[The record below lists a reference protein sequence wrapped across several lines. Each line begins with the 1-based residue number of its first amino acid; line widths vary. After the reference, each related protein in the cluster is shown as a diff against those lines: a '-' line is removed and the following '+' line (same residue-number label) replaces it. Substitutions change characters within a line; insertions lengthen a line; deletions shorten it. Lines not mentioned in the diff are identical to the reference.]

1 MPTRA
6 ILRIGR
12 YAALILLL
20 VLVPAS
26 AQTQGSYE
34 NVFASV
40 ALDGKKIGQIHYT
53 LKLLP
58 TGEVEQIHTNTSVSF
73 LGVKLY
79 AFAQHLHETWRNGQL
94 QTLRSD
100 ADDNGTDEKS
110 RVRRVADSYAADHNG
125 KPIDLPIT
133 VFPDSIW
140 HYAITRQSTI
150 FSSLDLRQLK
160 VTVTRSDVQIDYHG
174 KTVPAERY
182 DFTGDWHAKLWFG
195 KNKRLLKAHRMIND
209 REIEITVDPE
219 S

>member
-1 MPTRA
+1 MPSCT
-6 ILRIGR
+6 ITRIGR
-12 YAALILLL
+12 YAALLLLL

-53 LKLLP
+53 LKLTP
-58 TGEVEQIHTNTSVSF
+58 TGEVEQIHTNTSVSV
-73 LGVKLY
+73 LGIKFY

-100 ADDNGTDEKS
+100 ADDNGTDEKA
-110 RVRRVADSYAADHNG
+110 RVRRVADAYEANHNG
-125 KPIDLPIT
+125 TPVDLPVT
-133 VFPDSIW
+133 AFPDSIW
-140 HYAITRQSTI
+140 HYAITRQSAI

-160 VTVTRSDVQIDYHG
+160 VTVTRSDDHIDYHG
-174 KTVPAERY
+174 TSVPAERFE
-182 DFTGDWHAKLWFG
+182 FTGDWHAKLWFG
-195 KNKRLLKAHRMIND
+195 KNKRLLKAHRMIGD
-209 REIEITVDPE
+209 REIVITVDPE